1 MAVKIYNA
9 GLNNIRIRENQVF
22 TTPELITGAGKFIE
36 SAGGYY
42 AGGNILVG
50 GKEYAII
57 IAPKELGEYNGTIQ
71 WKTSRTVTSG
81 VTSTYN
87 GKANMDAIIAAG
99 LSSHPAAQYCA
110 NLDINGFNDWHLPAP
125 DELEICYRFL
135 KPVTQNN
142 STYNNT
148 LHNATNG
155 TNPNSNPVGSGY
167 TSGSPSRTG
176 VSDFQD
182 GGSQSFETTYYW
194 TSMEYSSANPWIQSF
209 NYGSQSYGYSKTN
222 SSRLRAVRWLEV

>member
-9 GLNNIRIRENQVF
+9 GLKNIRIRENQVF
-22 TTPELITGAGKFIE
+22 TTPDLITDAGKFIE

-42 AGGNILVG
+42 AGGNILVD

-71 WKTSRTVTSG
+71 WKTSQTTTSG
-81 VTSTYN
+81 ANSTYN
-87 GKANMDAIIAAG
+87 GKANMDAIVAAG
-99 LSSHPAAQYCA
+99 LSDHPAAQYCA

-135 KPVTQNN
+135 KPTTADNYT
-142 STYNNT
+142 SSRA
-148 LHNATNG
+148 LHDAVNG

-167 TSGSPSRTG
+167 STSDPSQTG
-176 VSDFQD
+176 VSEFQD
-182 GGSQSFETTYYW
+182 GGSQAFEVAYYW
-194 TSMEYSSANPWIQSF
+194 TSMEYNSSNSWNQSF
-209 NYGSQSYGYSKTN
+209 YNGNQNFNYKTN
-222 SSRLRAVRWLEV
+222 SYRSRAVRWLEV